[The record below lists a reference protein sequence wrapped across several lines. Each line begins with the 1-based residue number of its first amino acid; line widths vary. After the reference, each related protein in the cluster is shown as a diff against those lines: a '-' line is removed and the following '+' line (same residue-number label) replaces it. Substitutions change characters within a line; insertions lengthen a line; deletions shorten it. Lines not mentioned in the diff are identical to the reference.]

1 MPTSK
6 PAHHTSRTLLLASD
20 CKNTVIAEMAGSIHH
35 LAYSPYGQQSSR
47 QEVMTQLGFN
57 GERREAKIEGY
68 ALGNG
73 YRVYNPRLMR
83 FHSPDKSSP
92 FEKGGMNTY
101 MYCGGEPVMNVDPT
115 GRSFWSKL
123 LNIWDFLSLSNTSSG
138 PRRNALLPQKGS
150 GESGLLNVAGGIVEN
165 AQMNRR
171 PPIVP
176 AGGKGRRH
184 AAPTWKGE
192 QAHSNPVTT
201 SPATSTEATTPNAAQ
216 NGGLSRQPSR
226 RSVSSHSSSAS
237 TPSTVSTVSSI
248 SNHSADSG
256 YASSTPGSNRSNAS
270 ADDRLQV
277 RLNNLR
283 QR

>member
-1 MPTSK
+1 
-6 PAHHTSRTLLLASD
+6 
-20 CKNTVIAEMAGSIHH
+20 
-35 LAYSPYGQQSSR
+35 
-47 QEVMTQLGFN
+47 
-57 GERREAKIEGY
+57 
-68 ALGNG
+68 LGNG

-165 AQMNRR
+165 VQMNKRL
-171 PPIVP
+171 PIIRT
-176 AGGKGRRH
+176 GGTARRH
-184 AAPTWKGE
+184 ARPTWQRE
-192 QAHSNPVTT
+192 QAHSNPVAT
-201 SPATSTEATTPNAAQ
+201 SPATSTEATTPNTAQ

-248 SNHSADSG
+248 SNHSDDSG
-256 YASSTPGSNRSNAS
+256 YASSRSNSSNAS
-270 ADDRLQV
+270 ADDRLQA